1 MANERYTITQDT
13 DNYNNY
19 TIELSESLWEG
30 KKDSDMVYLSDFLQE
45 LPNDCVFL
53 KGVTGC
59 GATSLALADKSH
71 CIIALPTRNTVMSK
85 WVIRDKET
93 REIIGYDTDILP
105 IYGGFNDTKEALI
118 KYLHSRSKEN
128 PIKIVCTYDQ
138 VERLYMR
145 LTGKIEDGKGGYIQ
159 DEAQNALC
167 INATKFRL
175 YVDEIHQVLDDYKTP
190 ERRASIRGLL
200 RTIAV
205 FNKHHNTTCITAT
218 PLERKYFFDEIKDLR
233 VINVD
238 YEGFFAKNPRYEDYR
253 RKVDLRKCGYLAPA
267 VIKIVQEHLEGRAFG
282 NAHIFVNSVDF
293 IAQKILK
300 PLMEEYANF
309 DTFKND
315 IRVVCGDTETNQK
328 KIKKAVS
335 ALFKDKDILSLANE
349 INVATE
355 VDNAIMEEMKDY
367 AHYGQFVASIN
378 SPTKKINFYTKTAWL
393 GADVFDKTGQIYI
406 VSDGAR
412 KHTMAD
418 ISTAYIQ
425 ILGRIRD
432 SQNNKVIHLY
442 SENRYISGDG
452 EELTAFEMDMQKR
465 DTERAETL
473 DIAGRASL
481 EWKRKYLNREI
492 LESSCY
498 LVLNEETGSLDY
510 DKYLKWND
518 EISYKIV
525 NGQYRNGANMT
536 KEMLKNGWDVSEN
549 EETQAEK
556 LKRKSNTRVTFQKL
570 FEDYTRLQ
578 EGSAFS
584 LFADV
589 PAMLELLEARE
600 EYLRDAYF
608 VLGADVVKAL
618 GYKRREIAREI
629 EMRRNA
635 DLSTNIT
642 RLLNLRIKV
651 GGIYTKDEIDAIL
664 RSIEQKLH
672 LKRKLKLTDYYE
684 VESVVIRVGDKTQRV
699 KKVVRYLSK
708 KGKT

>member
-1 MANERYTITQDT
+1 MANDKYRLIQDPH
-13 DNYNNY
+13 DYNNY
-19 TIELSESLWEG
+19 TIELSESLWDG
-30 KKDSDMVYLSDFLQE
+30 KKDTDMVYLSDFLQE

-59 GATSLALADKSH
+59 GATSLALADRSH

-93 REIIGYDTDILP
+93 REILGHDDDIFP
-105 IYGGFNDTKEALI
+105 IYRGLNDTKNELI
-118 KYLHSRSKEN
+118 AYLNSRSKEH

-138 VERLYMR
+138 VERLVMR

-159 DEAQNALC
+159 DESPNALC
-167 INATKFRL
+167 INATRFRL

-190 ERRASIRGLL
+190 DRRASIRGLL
-200 RTIAV
+200 RVISL

-218 PLERKYFFDEIKDLR
+218 PLERQYFFDEIKDLR

-238 YEGFFAKNPRYEDYR
+238 YEGFFAKNPRYEDFR

-267 VIKIVQEHLEGRAFG
+267 IIKIVRDHLEGRAFG

-293 IAQKILK
+293 IAQKVLK
-300 PLMEEYANF
+300 PLMEEYADF
-309 DTFKND
+309 DIWNND
-315 IRVVCGDTETNQK
+315 IRVVCGDYETNEK
-328 KIKKAVS
+328 KIRKAVF
-335 ALFKDKDILSLANE
+335 ALFKDKDVLNATNINLAQ
-349 INVATE
+349 A
-355 VDNAIMEEMKDY
+355 VDEAVIEQMKEY
-367 AHYGQFVASIN
+367 AHYGKFVASIN
-378 SPTKKINFYTKTAWL
+378 SPAKKINFYTKTAWL

-432 SQNNKVIHLY
+432 SQNNKVVHLY
-442 SENRYISGDG
+442 TENRYIADD
-452 EELTAFEMDMQKR
+452 EEMTAFEMDMQNR
-465 DTERAETL
+465 DKEREEMQ
-473 DIAGRASL
+473 DIAERLSL
-481 EWKRKYLNREI
+481 EKKKKFLKLDV

-498 LVLNEETGSLDY
+498 LALNEATGNLEY

-536 KEMLKNGWDVSEN
+536 KEMLKNGWDVSEG

-556 LKRKSNTRVTFQKL
+556 LKRKANTRVTFQKL
-570 FEDYTRLQ
+570 YEDYTRLK
-578 EGSAFS
+578 EGSAIS

-589 PAMLELLEARE
+589 PAMVELLEARE
-600 EYLRDAYF
+600 EYLHDAYYL
-608 VLGADVVKAL
+608 LGDDVVKAL

-629 EMRRNA
+629 EMRRNS
-635 DLSTNIT
+635 DLSANIT

-651 GGIYTKDEIDAIL
+651 GEIYTKDEIDAIL

-672 LKRKLKLTDYYE
+672 LKRKLKITDYYE

-699 KKVVRYLSK
+699 KKVVRHISR
-708 KGKT
+708 KGET

>member
-1 MANERYTITQDT
+1 MANEKYRLVQDPH
-13 DNYNNY
+13 DYNNY
-19 TIELSESLWEG
+19 TIELSESLWDG
-30 KKDSDMVYLSDFLQE
+30 KKDTDMVYLSDFLQE
-45 LPNDCVFL
+45 LPNNCVFL

-59 GATSLALADKSH
+59 GATSLALADRSH
-71 CIIALPTRNTVMSK
+71 CIIALPTRNTVQSK
-85 WVIRDKET
+85 WVIRDKGT
-93 REIIGYDTDILP
+93 REIIGYDNDIFP
-105 IYGGFNDTKEALI
+105 IYGGFNDTKDALI
-118 KYLHSRSKEN
+118 KYLNSRNKEH

-145 LTGKIEDGKGGYIQ
+145 LTGKIEDGKGGYVQ

-167 INATKFRL
+167 VNATKFRL

-200 RTIAV
+200 RTIAI
-205 FNKHHNTTCITAT
+205 FNKHENTTCITAT

-267 VIKIVQEHLEGRAFG
+267 VIKIVREHLEGRAFG

-293 IAQKILK
+293 IAKKILN
-300 PLMEEYANF
+300 PLMEEYADV
-309 DTFKND
+309 DTFRDD
-315 IRVVCGDTETNQK
+315 IRVVCGDTETNER

-335 ALFKDKDILSLANE
+335 ALFKDKDVISIANE

-355 VDNAIMEEMKDY
+355 VDNAIMEQMREY
-367 AHYGQFVASIN
+367 AYYGDFVASIN
-378 SPTKKINFYTKTAWL
+378 SPTKKVNFYTKTAWL

-442 SENRYISGDG
+442 SENRYISEDG
-452 EELTAFEMDMQKR
+452 EELTAFEKDMENRDQKR
-465 DTERAETL
+465 IKYKGFAENLTK
-473 DIAGRASL
+473 
-481 EWKRKYLNREI
+481 EEKKEI
-492 LESSCY
+492 LKLDVLESACY
-498 LVLNEETGSLDY
+498 LALDEETGNLEY

-549 EETQAEK
+549 DETQAEK
-556 LKRKSNTRVTFQKL
+556 LKRKANTRVTFQKL
-570 FEDYTRLQ
+570 YEDYARLK
-578 EGSAFS
+578 EGSSIS

-589 PAMLELLEARE
+589 PAMVELLEARE
-600 EYLRDAYF
+600 EYLHDAYHL
-608 VLGADVVKAL
+608 LGDEVVKAL
-618 GYKRREIAREI
+618 GYKRREIAREV

-635 DLSTNIT
+635 DLSANIT

-651 GGIYTKDEIDAIL
+651 GETYTNAEIDAIL

-672 LKRKLKLTDYYE
+672 LKRKLKITDYYE
-684 VESVVIRVGDKTQRV
+684 TESVLRRWEEGVSRGKKIIRHKSR
-699 KKVVRYLSK
+699 
-708 KGKT
+708 KGET

>member
-1 MANERYTITQDT
+1 MANEKYRLVQDPH
-13 DNYNNY
+13 DYNNY
-19 TIELSESLWEG
+19 TIELSESLWNG
-30 KKDSDMVYLSDFLQE
+30 KKDTDMVYLSDFLQE
-45 LPNDCVFL
+45 LPNNCVFL

-59 GATSLALADKSH
+59 GATSLALADRSH
-71 CIIALPTRNTVMSK
+71 CIIALPTRNTVQSK
-85 WVIRDKET
+85 WVIRDKGT
-93 REIIGYDTDILP
+93 REIIGYDNDIFP
-105 IYGGFNDTKEALI
+105 IYGGFNDTKDALI
-118 KYLHSRSKEN
+118 KYLNSRSKEH

-145 LTGKIEDGKGGYIQ
+145 LTGKIEDGKGGYVQ

-167 INATKFRL
+167 VNATKFRL

-200 RTIAV
+200 RTIAI
-205 FNKHHNTTCITAT
+205 FNKHENTTCITAT

-267 VIKIVQEHLEGRAFG
+267 VIKIVREHLEGRAFG

-293 IAQKILK
+293 IAKKILK
-300 PLMEEYANF
+300 PLMEEYADF
-309 DTFKND
+309 DTFRDD
-315 IRVVCGDTETNQK
+315 IRVVCGDTETNEK

-335 ALFKDKDILSLANE
+335 ALFKDKDVISIANE

-355 VDNAIMEEMKDY
+355 VDNAIMEQMREY
-367 AHYGQFVASIN
+367 AYYGDFVASIN
-378 SPTKKINFYTKTAWL
+378 SPTKKVNFYTKTAWL

-442 SENRYISGDG
+442 SENRYISEDG
-452 EELTAFEMDMQKR
+452 EELTAFEKDMENRDRKR
-465 DTERAETL
+465 IKYKEFAENLTK
-473 DIAGRASL
+473 
-481 EWKRKYLNREI
+481 EEKKEI
-492 LESSCY
+492 LKLDVLESACY
-498 LVLNEETGSLDY
+498 LALDEETGNLEY

-549 EETQAEK
+549 DETQAEK
-556 LKRKSNTRVTFQKL
+556 LKRKANTRVTFQKL
-570 FEDYTRLQ
+570 YEDYARLK
-578 EGSAFS
+578 EGSSIS

-589 PAMLELLEARE
+589 PAMVELLEARE
-600 EYLRDAYF
+600 EYLHDAYHL
-608 VLGADVVKAL
+608 LGDEVVKAL
-618 GYKRREIAREI
+618 GYKRREIAREV

-635 DLSTNIT
+635 DLSANIT

-651 GGIYTKDEIDAIL
+651 GETYTNAEIDAIL

-672 LKRKLKLTDYYE
+672 LKRKLKIIDYYE
-684 VESVVIRVGDKTQRV
+684 TESVLRRWEEGVSRGKKIIRHKSR
-699 KKVVRYLSK
+699 
-708 KGKT
+708 KGET

>member
-1 MANERYTITQDT
+1 MANEKYRLVQDPH
-13 DNYNNY
+13 DYNNY
-19 TIELSESLWEG
+19 TIELSESLWDG
-30 KKDSDMVYLSDFLQE
+30 KKDTDMVYLSDFLQE
-45 LPNDCVFL
+45 LPNNCVFL

-59 GATSLALADKSH
+59 GATSLALADRSH
-71 CIIALPTRNTVMSK
+71 CIIALPTRNTVQSK

-93 REIIGYDTDILP
+93 REIIGYDNDIFP
-105 IYGGFNDTKEALI
+105 IYGGFNDTKDALI
-118 KYLHSRSKEN
+118 KYLNSRNKEH

-145 LTGKIEDGKGGYIQ
+145 LTGKIEDGKGGYVQ

-167 INATKFRL
+167 VNATKFRL
-175 YVDEIHQVLDDYKTP
+175 YVDEIHQVLDDYKTT

-200 RTIAV
+200 RTIAI
-205 FNKHHNTTCITAT
+205 FNKHENTTCITAT

-267 VIKIVQEHLEGRAFG
+267 VIKIVREHLEGRAFG

-293 IAQKILK
+293 IAKKILK
-300 PLMEEYANF
+300 PLMEEYADF
-309 DTFKND
+309 DTFRDD
-315 IRVVCGDTETNQK
+315 IRVVCGDTETNER

-335 ALFKDKDILSLANE
+335 ALFKDKDVTSIANE

-355 VDNAIMEEMKDY
+355 VDNAIMEQMREY
-367 AHYGQFVASIN
+367 AYYGDFVASIN
-378 SPTKKINFYTKTAWL
+378 SPTKKVNFYTKTAWL

-442 SENRYISGDG
+442 SENRYISEDG
-452 EELTAFEMDMQKR
+452 EELTAFEKDMENRDQKR
-465 DTERAETL
+465 IKYKVFAENLTK
-473 DIAGRASL
+473 
-481 EWKRKYLNREI
+481 EEKKEI
-492 LESSCY
+492 LKLDVLESACY
-498 LVLNEETGSLDY
+498 LALDEETGNLEY

-549 EETQAEK
+549 DETQAEK
-556 LKRKSNTRVTFQKL
+556 LKRKANTRVTFQKL
-570 FEDYTRLQ
+570 YEDYARLK
-578 EGSAFS
+578 EGSSIS

-589 PAMLELLEARE
+589 PAMVELLEAR
-600 EYLRDAYF
+600 
-608 VLGADVVKAL
+608 
-618 GYKRREIAREI
+618 
-629 EMRRNA
+629 
-635 DLSTNIT
+635 
-642 RLLNLRIKV
+642 
-651 GGIYTKDEIDAIL
+651 
-664 RSIEQKLH
+664 
-672 LKRKLKLTDYYE
+672 
-684 VESVVIRVGDKTQRV
+684 
-699 KKVVRYLSK
+699 
-708 KGKT
+708 

>member
-1 MANERYTITQDT
+1 MANDKYRLIEDPH
-13 DNYNNY
+13 DYNNY
-19 TIELSESLWEG
+19 TIELSESLWDG
-30 KKDSDMVYLSDFLQE
+30 KKDTDMVYLSDFLQE

-59 GATSLALADKSH
+59 GATSLALADRSH

-93 REIIGYDTDILP
+93 REIIGHDDDIFP
-105 IYGGFNDTKEALI
+105 IYKGLNDTKEALI
-118 KYLHSRSKEN
+118 KYLHSRSKEH

-159 DEAQNALC
+159 DESPNALC
-167 INATKFRL
+167 INATRFRL

-190 ERRASIRGLL
+190 DRRASIRGLL
-200 RTIAV
+200 RVISL

-218 PLERKYFFDEIKDLR
+218 PLERQYFFDEIKDLR

-238 YEGFFAKNPRYEDYR
+238 YEGFFAKNPRYEDFR

-293 IAQKILK
+293 IAQKVLK
-300 PLMEEYANF
+300 PLMEEYADF
-309 DTFKND
+309 DIWNND
-315 IRVVCGDTETNQK
+315 IRVVCGDYETNEK
-328 KIKKAVS
+328 KIRKAVF
-335 ALFKDKDILSLANE
+335 ALFKDKDVLNATNINLAQ
-349 INVATE
+349 A
-355 VDNAIMEEMKDY
+355 VDEAVIEQMKEY
-367 AHYGQFVASIN
+367 AHYGKFVASIN
-378 SPTKKINFYTKTAWL
+378 SPAKKVNFYTKTAWL

-406 VSDGAR
+406 ISDGAR

-432 SQNNKVIHLY
+432 SQNNKVVHLY
-442 SENRYISGDG
+442 TENRYIADD
-452 EELTAFEMDMQKR
+452 EEMTAFEMDMQNR
-465 DTERAETL
+465 DKEREEMQ
-473 DIAGRASL
+473 DIAERLSL
-481 EWKRKYLNREI
+481 EKKKKFLKLDV

-498 LVLNEETGSLDY
+498 LALNEATGNLEY

-536 KEMLKNGWDVSEN
+536 KEMLKNGWDVSEG

-556 LKRKSNTRVTFQKL
+556 LKRKANTRVTFQKL
-570 FEDYTRLQ
+570 YEDYTRLK
-578 EGSAFS
+578 EGSAIS

-589 PAMLELLEARE
+589 PAMVELLEARE
-600 EYLRDAYF
+600 EYLHDAYYL
-608 VLGADVVKAL
+608 LGDDVVKAL

-629 EMRRNA
+629 EMRRNS
-635 DLSTNIT
+635 DLSANIT

-651 GGIYTKDEIDAIL
+651 GEIYTKEEIDAIL

-672 LKRKLKLTDYYE
+672 LKRKLKITDYYE

-699 KKVVRYLSK
+699 KKVVRHISR
-708 KGKT
+708 KGET

>member
-1 MANERYTITQDT
+1 MANEKYRLVQDPH
-13 DNYNNY
+13 DYNNY
-19 TIELSESLWEG
+19 TIELSESLWDG
-30 KKDSDMVYLSDFLQE
+30 KKDTDMVYLSDFLQE
-45 LPNDCVFL
+45 LPNNCVFL

-59 GATSLALADKSH
+59 GATSLALADRSH
-71 CIIALPTRNTVMSK
+71 CIIALPTRNTVQSK
-85 WVIRDKET
+85 WVIRDKGT
-93 REIIGYDTDILP
+93 REIIGYDNDIFP
-105 IYGGFNDTKEALI
+105 IYGGFNDTKDALI
-118 KYLHSRSKEN
+118 KYLNSRSKEH

-145 LTGKIEDGKGGYIQ
+145 LTGKIEDGKGGYVQ

-167 INATKFRL
+167 VNATKFRL

-200 RTIAV
+200 RTIAI
-205 FNKHHNTTCITAT
+205 FNKHENTTCITAT

-267 VIKIVQEHLEGRAFG
+267 VIKIVREHLEGRAFG

-293 IAQKILK
+293 IAKKILK
-300 PLMEEYANF
+300 PLMEEYADF
-309 DTFKND
+309 DTFRDD
-315 IRVVCGDTETNQK
+315 IRVVCGDTETNEK

-335 ALFKDKDILSLANE
+335 ALFKDKDVISIANE

-355 VDNAIMEEMKDY
+355 VDNAIMEQMREY
-367 AHYGQFVASIN
+367 AYYGDFVASIN
-378 SPTKKINFYTKTAWL
+378 SPTKKVNFYTKTAWL

-442 SENRYISGDG
+442 SENRYISEDG
-452 EELTAFEMDMQKR
+452 EELTAFEKDMENRDQKR
-465 DTERAETL
+465 IKYKGFAENLTK
-473 DIAGRASL
+473 
-481 EWKRKYLNREI
+481 EEKKEI
-492 LESSCY
+492 LKLDVLESACY
-498 LVLNEETGSLDY
+498 LALDEETGNLEY

-549 EETQAEK
+549 DETQAEK
-556 LKRKSNTRVTFQKL
+556 LKRKANTRVTFQKL
-570 FEDYTRLQ
+570 YEDYARLK
-578 EGSAFS
+578 EGSSIS

-589 PAMLELLEARE
+589 PAMVELLEARE
-600 EYLRDAYF
+600 EYLHDAYHL
-608 VLGADVVKAL
+608 LGDEVVKAL
-618 GYKRREIAREI
+618 GYKRREIAREV

-635 DLSTNIT
+635 DLSANIT

-651 GGIYTKDEIDAIL
+651 GETYTNAEIDAIL

-672 LKRKLKLTDYYE
+672 LKRKLKIIDYYE
-684 VESVVIRVGDKTQRV
+684 TESVLRRWEEGVSRGKKIIRHKSR
-699 KKVVRYLSK
+699 
-708 KGKT
+708 KGET

>member
-1 MANERYTITQDT
+1 MANEKYRLVQDPH
-13 DNYNNY
+13 DYNNY
-19 TIELSESLWEG
+19 TIELSESLWDG
-30 KKDSDMVYLSDFLQE
+30 KKDTDMVYLSDFLQE
-45 LPNDCVFL
+45 LPNNCVFL

-59 GATSLALADKSH
+59 GATSLALADRSH
-71 CIIALPTRNTVMSK
+71 CIIALPTRNTVQSK
-85 WVIRDKET
+85 WVIRDKGT
-93 REIIGYDTDILP
+93 REIIGYDNDIFP
-105 IYGGFNDTKEALI
+105 IYGGFNDTKDALI
-118 KYLHSRSKEN
+118 KYLNSRSKEH

-145 LTGKIEDGKGGYIQ
+145 LTGKIEDGKGGYVQ

-167 INATKFRL
+167 VNATKFRL

-200 RTIAV
+200 RTIAI
-205 FNKHHNTTCITAT
+205 FNKHENTTCITAT

-267 VIKIVQEHLEGRAFG
+267 VIKIVREHLEGRAFG

-293 IAQKILK
+293 IAKKILK
-300 PLMEEYANF
+300 PLMEEYADF
-309 DTFKND
+309 DTFRDD
-315 IRVVCGDTETNQK
+315 IRVVCGDTETNEK

-335 ALFKDKDILSLANE
+335 ALFKDKDVISIANE

-355 VDNAIMEEMKDY
+355 VDNAIMEQMREY
-367 AHYGQFVASIN
+367 AYYGDFVASIN
-378 SPTKKINFYTKTAWL
+378 SPTKKVNFYTKTAWL

-442 SENRYISGDG
+442 SENRYISEDG
-452 EELTAFEMDMQKR
+452 EELTAFEKDMENRDRKR
-465 DTERAETL
+465 IKYKEFAENLTK
-473 DIAGRASL
+473 
-481 EWKRKYLNREI
+481 EEKKEI
-492 LESSCY
+492 LKLDVLESACY
-498 LVLNEETGSLDY
+498 LALDEETGNLEY

-549 EETQAEK
+549 DETQAEK
-556 LKRKSNTRVTFQKL
+556 LKRKANTRVTFQKL
-570 FEDYTRLQ
+570 YEDYARLK
-578 EGSAFS
+578 EGSSIS

-589 PAMLELLEARE
+589 PAMVELLEARE
-600 EYLRDAYF
+600 EYLHDAYHL
-608 VLGADVVKAL
+608 LGDEVVKAL
-618 GYKRREIAREI
+618 GYKRREIAREV

-635 DLSTNIT
+635 DLSANIT

-651 GGIYTKDEIDAIL
+651 GETYTNAEIDAIL

-672 LKRKLKLTDYYE
+672 LKRKLKITDYYE
-684 VESVVIRVGDKTQRV
+684 TESVLRRWEEGVSRGKKIIRHKSR
-699 KKVVRYLSK
+699 
-708 KGKT
+708 KGET

>member
-1 MANERYTITQDT
+1 MANEKYRLVQDPH
-13 DNYNNY
+13 DYNNY
-19 TIELSESLWEG
+19 TIELSESLWDG
-30 KKDSDMVYLSDFLQE
+30 KKDTDMVYLSDFLQE
-45 LPNDCVFL
+45 LPNNCVFL

-59 GATSLALADKSH
+59 GATSLALADRSH
-71 CIIALPTRNTVMSK
+71 CIIALPTRNTVQSK
-85 WVIRDKET
+85 WVIRDKGT
-93 REIIGYDTDILP
+93 REIIGYDNDIFP
-105 IYGGFNDTKEALI
+105 IYGGFNDTKDALI
-118 KYLHSRSKEN
+118 KYLNSRSKEH

-145 LTGKIEDGKGGYIQ
+145 LTGKIEDGKGGYVQ

-167 INATKFRL
+167 VNATKFRL

-200 RTIAV
+200 RTIAI
-205 FNKHHNTTCITAT
+205 FNKHENTTCITAT

-267 VIKIVQEHLEGRAFG
+267 VIKIVREHLEGRAFG

-293 IAQKILK
+293 IAKKILK
-300 PLMEEYANF
+300 PLMEEYADF
-309 DTFKND
+309 DTFRDD
-315 IRVVCGDTETNQK
+315 IRVVCGDTETNEK

-335 ALFKDKDILSLANE
+335 ALFKDKDVISIANE

-355 VDNAIMEEMKDY
+355 VDNAIMEQMREY
-367 AHYGQFVASIN
+367 AYYGDFVASIN
-378 SPTKKINFYTKTAWL
+378 SPTKKVNFYTKTAWL

-442 SENRYISGDG
+442 SENRYISEDG
-452 EELTAFEMDMQKR
+452 EELTAFEKDMENRDRKR
-465 DTERAETL
+465 IKYKEFAENLTK
-473 DIAGRASL
+473 
-481 EWKRKYLNREI
+481 EEKKEI
-492 LESSCY
+492 LKLDVLESACY
-498 LVLNEETGSLDY
+498 LALDEETGNLEY

-549 EETQAEK
+549 DETQAEK
-556 LKRKSNTRVTFQKL
+556 LKRKANTRVTFQKL
-570 FEDYTRLQ
+570 YEDYARLK
-578 EGSAFS
+578 EGSSIS

-589 PAMLELLEARE
+589 PAMVELLEARE
-600 EYLRDAYF
+600 EYLHDAYHL
-608 VLGADVVKAL
+608 LGDEVVKAL
-618 GYKRREIAREI
+618 GYKRREIAREV

-635 DLSTNIT
+635 DLSANIT

-651 GGIYTKDEIDAIL
+651 GETYTNAEIDAIL

-672 LKRKLKLTDYYE
+672 LKRKLKITDYYE
-684 VESVVIRVGDKTQRV
+684 TESVLRRWEEGVSRGKKIIRHKSR
-699 KKVVRYLSK
+699 KVE
-708 KGKT
+708 T

>member
-1 MANERYTITQDT
+1 MANEKYRLVQDPH
-13 DNYNNY
+13 DYNNY
-19 TIELSESLWEG
+19 TIELSESLWDG
-30 KKDSDMVYLSDFLQE
+30 KKDTDMVYLSDFLQE
-45 LPNDCVFL
+45 LPNNCVFL

-59 GATSLALADKSH
+59 GATSLALADRSH
-71 CIIALPTRNTVMSK
+71 CIIALPTRNTVQSK
-85 WVIRDKET
+85 WVIRDKGT
-93 REIIGYDTDILP
+93 REIIGYDNDIFP
-105 IYGGFNDTKEALI
+105 IYGGFNDTKDALI
-118 KYLHSRSKEN
+118 KYLNSRSKEH

-145 LTGKIEDGKGGYIQ
+145 LTGKIEDGKGGYVQ

-167 INATKFRL
+167 VNATKFRL

-200 RTIAV
+200 RTIAI
-205 FNKHHNTTCITAT
+205 FNKHENTTCITAT

-267 VIKIVQEHLEGRAFG
+267 VIKIVREHLEGRAFG

-293 IAQKILK
+293 IAKKILK
-300 PLMEEYANF
+300 PLMEEYADF
-309 DTFKND
+309 DTFRDD
-315 IRVVCGDTETNQK
+315 IRVVCGDTETNEK

-335 ALFKDKDILSLANE
+335 ALFKDKDVISIANE

-355 VDNAIMEEMKDY
+355 VDNAIMEQMREY
-367 AHYGQFVASIN
+367 AYYGKFVASIN
-378 SPTKKINFYTKTAWL
+378 SPAKKINFYTKTAWL

-442 SENRYISGDG
+442 TENRYIADD
-452 EELTAFEMDMQKR
+452 EEMTAFEMDMQNR
-465 DTERAETL
+465 DKEREEMQ
-473 DIAGRASL
+473 DIAERLSL
-481 EWKRKYLNREI
+481 ERKKKFLKLDV

-498 LVLNEETGSLDY
+498 LAFNERTGNLEY

-549 EETQAEK
+549 DETQAEK
-556 LKRKSNTRVTFQKL
+556 LKRKANTRVTFQKL
-570 FEDYTRLQ
+570 YEDYARLK
-578 EGSAFS
+578 EGSSIS

-589 PAMLELLEARE
+589 PAMVELLEARE
-600 EYLRDAYF
+600 EYLHDAYHL
-608 VLGADVVKAL
+608 LGDEVVKAL
-618 GYKRREIAREI
+618 GYKRREIAREV

-635 DLSTNIT
+635 DLSANIT

-651 GGIYTKDEIDAIL
+651 GETYTNAEIDTIL
-664 RSIEQKLH
+664 RVIEQRLH
-672 LKRKLKLTDYYE
+672 LKRKLKITDYYE
-684 VESVVIRVGDKTQRV
+684 TESVLKRFDGGVSRGKRI
-699 KKVVRYLSK
+699 VRHLSK
-708 KGKT
+708 KAET

>member
-1 MANERYTITQDT
+1 MANEKYRLVQDPH
-13 DNYNNY
+13 DYNNY
-19 TIELSESLWEG
+19 TIELSESLWDG
-30 KKDSDMVYLSDFLQE
+30 KKDTDMVYLSDFLQE
-45 LPNDCVFL
+45 LPNNCVFL

-59 GATSLALADKSH
+59 GATSLALADRSH
-71 CIIALPTRNTVMSK
+71 CIIALPTRNTVQSK
-85 WVIRDKET
+85 WVIRDKGT
-93 REIIGYDTDILP
+93 REIIGYDNDIFP
-105 IYGGFNDTKEALI
+105 IYGGFNDTKDALI
-118 KYLHSRSKEN
+118 KYLNSRNKEH

-145 LTGKIEDGKGGYIQ
+145 LTGKIEDGKGGYVQ

-167 INATKFRL
+167 VNATKFRL

-200 RTIAV
+200 RTIAI
-205 FNKHHNTTCITAT
+205 FNKHENTTCITAT

-267 VIKIVQEHLEGRAFG
+267 VIKIVREHLEGRAFG

-293 IAQKILK
+293 IAKKILK
-300 PLMEEYANF
+300 PLMEEYADF
-309 DTFKND
+309 DTFRDD
-315 IRVVCGDTETNQK
+315 IRVVCGDTETNER

-335 ALFKDKDILSLANE
+335 ALFKDKDVISIANE

-355 VDNAIMEEMKDY
+355 VDNAIMEQMREY
-367 AHYGQFVASIN
+367 AYYGDFVASIN
-378 SPTKKINFYTKTAWL
+378 SPTKKVNFYTKTAWL

-442 SENRYISGDG
+442 SENRYISEDG
-452 EELTAFEMDMQKR
+452 EELTAFEKDMENRDQKR
-465 DTERAETL
+465 IKYKGFAENLTK
-473 DIAGRASL
+473 
-481 EWKRKYLNREI
+481 EEKKEI
-492 LESSCY
+492 LKLDVLESACY
-498 LVLNEETGSLDY
+498 LALDEETGNLEY

-549 EETQAEK
+549 DETQAEK
-556 LKRKSNTRVTFQKL
+556 LKRKANTRVTFQKL
-570 FEDYTRLQ
+570 YEDYARLK
-578 EGSAFS
+578 EGSSIS

-589 PAMLELLEARE
+589 PAMVELLEARE
-600 EYLRDAYF
+600 EYLHDAYHL
-608 VLGADVVKAL
+608 LGDEVVKAL
-618 GYKRREIAREI
+618 GYKRREIAREV

-635 DLSTNIT
+635 DLSANIT

-651 GGIYTKDEIDAIL
+651 GETYTNAEIDAIL

-672 LKRKLKLTDYYE
+672 LKRKLKITDYYE
-684 VESVVIRVGDKTQRV
+684 TESVLRRWEEGVSRGKKIIRHKSR
-699 KKVVRYLSK
+699 
-708 KGKT
+708 KGGT

>member
-1 MANERYTITQDT
+1 MANDKYRLIEDPH
-13 DNYNNY
+13 DYNNY
-19 TIELSESLWEG
+19 TIELSESLWDG
-30 KKDSDMVYLSDFLQE
+30 KKDTDMVYLSDFLQE

-59 GATSLALADKSH
+59 GATSLALADRSH

-93 REIIGYDTDILP
+93 REIIGHDDDIFP
-105 IYGGFNDTKEALI
+105 IYKGLNDTKEALI
-118 KYLHSRSKEN
+118 KYLHSRSKEH

-138 VERLYMR
+138 VERLVMR

-159 DEAQNALC
+159 DESPNALC
-167 INATKFRL
+167 INATRFRL

-190 ERRASIRGLL
+190 DRRASIRGLL
-200 RTIAV
+200 RVISL

-218 PLERKYFFDEIKDLR
+218 PLERQYFFDEIKDLR

-238 YEGFFAKNPRYEDYR
+238 YEGFFAKNPRYEDFR

-267 VIKIVQEHLEGRAFG
+267 IIKIVRDHLEGRAFG

-293 IAQKILK
+293 IAQKVLK
-300 PLMEEYANF
+300 PLMEEYADF
-309 DTFKND
+309 DIWNND
-315 IRVVCGDTETNQK
+315 IRVVCGDYETNEK
-328 KIKKAVS
+328 KIRKAVF
-335 ALFKDKDILSLANE
+335 ALFKDKDVLNATNINLAQ
-349 INVATE
+349 A
-355 VDNAIMEEMKDY
+355 VDEAVIEQMKEY
-367 AHYGQFVASIN
+367 AHYGKFVASIN
-378 SPTKKINFYTKTAWL
+378 SPAKKVNFYTKTAWL

-406 VSDGAR
+406 ISDGAR

-442 SENRYISGDG
+442 TENRYIADD
-452 EELTAFEMDMQKR
+452 EEMTAFEMDMQNR
-465 DTERAETL
+465 DKEREEMQ
-473 DIAGRASL
+473 DIAERLSL
-481 EWKRKYLNREI
+481 EKKKKFLKLDV

-498 LVLNEETGSLDY
+498 LALNEATGNLEY

-536 KEMLKNGWDVSEN
+536 KEMLKNGWDVSEG

-556 LKRKSNTRVTFQKL
+556 LKRKANTRVTFQKL
-570 FEDYTRLQ
+570 YEDYTRLK
-578 EGSAFS
+578 EGSAIS

-589 PAMLELLEARE
+589 PAMVELLEARE
-600 EYLRDAYF
+600 EYLHDAYYL
-608 VLGADVVKAL
+608 LGDDVVKAL

-629 EMRRNA
+629 EMRRNS
-635 DLSTNIT
+635 DLSANIT

-651 GGIYTKDEIDAIL
+651 GEIYTKDEIDAIL

-672 LKRKLKLTDYYE
+672 LKRKLKITDYYE

-699 KKVVRYLSK
+699 KKVVRHISR
-708 KGKT
+708 KGET

>member
-1 MANERYTITQDT
+1 MANDKYRLIQDPH
-13 DNYNNY
+13 DYNNY
-19 TIELSESLWEG
+19 TIELSESLWDG
-30 KKDSDMVYLSDFLQE
+30 KKDTDMVYLSDFLQE

-59 GATSLALADKSH
+59 GATSLALADRNH

-93 REIIGYDTDILP
+93 REILGHDDDIFP
-105 IYGGFNDTKEALI
+105 IYRGLNDTKNELI
-118 KYLHSRSKEN
+118 AYLNSRSKEH

-159 DEAQNALC
+159 DESPNALC
-167 INATKFRL
+167 INATRFRL

-190 ERRASIRGLL
+190 DRRASIRGLL

-238 YEGFFAKNPRYEDYR
+238 YEGFFAKNPRYEDFR

-267 VIKIVQEHLEGRAFG
+267 VIKIVRDHLEGRAFG

-293 IAQKILK
+293 IAKKVLK
-300 PLMEEYANF
+300 PLMEEYADF
-309 DTFKND
+309 DIWNND
-315 IRVVCGDTETNQK
+315 IRVVCGDYETNEK
-328 KIKKAVS
+328 KIKQAVT
-335 ALFKDKDILSLANE
+335 ALFKDKDILNATNINLAQ
-349 INVATE
+349 A
-355 VDNAIMEEMKDY
+355 VDEAVIEQMKEY
-367 AHYGQFVASIN
+367 AHYGKFVASIN
-378 SPTKKINFYTKTAWL
+378 SPAKKINFYTKTAWL

-442 SENRYISGDG
+442 SENRYISEDG

-536 KEMLKNGWDVSEN
+536 KAMLKNGWDVSES

-556 LKRKSNTRVTFQKL
+556 LKRKANTRVTFQKL
-570 FEDYTRLQ
+570 YEDYARLKD
-578 EGSAFS
+578 GCSIS

-589 PAMLELLEARE
+589 PAMVELLEARE
-600 EYLRDAYF
+600 EYLHDAYHL
-608 VLGADVVKAL
+608 LGDEVVKAL

-629 EMRRNA
+629 EMRRNS
-635 DLSTNIT
+635 DLSANIT

-651 GGIYTKDEIDAIL
+651 GEAYTKDEIDAIL
-664 RSIEQKLH
+664 RSVEQKLH
-672 LKRKLKLTDYYE
+672 LKRKLKITDYYE
-684 VESVVIRVGDKTQRV
+684 TESVVIWCNDKAQRRR
-699 KKVVRYLSK
+699 KIIRHKSR

>member
-1 MANERYTITQDT
+1 MANEKYRLVQDPH
-13 DNYNNY
+13 DYNNY
-19 TIELSESLWEG
+19 TIELFESLWDG
-30 KKDSDMVYLSDFLQE
+30 KKDTDMVYLSDFLQE
-45 LPNDCVFL
+45 LPNNCVFL

-59 GATSLALADKSH
+59 GATSLALADRSH
-71 CIIALPTRNTVMSK
+71 CIIALPTRNTVQSK
-85 WVIRDKET
+85 WVIRDKGT
-93 REIIGYDTDILP
+93 REIIGYDNDIFP
-105 IYGGFNDTKEALI
+105 IYGGFNDTKDALI
-118 KYLHSRSKEN
+118 KYLNSRNKEH

-145 LTGKIEDGKGGYIQ
+145 LTGKIEDGKGGYVQ

-167 INATKFRL
+167 VNATKFRL

-200 RTIAV
+200 RTIAI
-205 FNKHHNTTCITAT
+205 FNKHENTTCITAT

-267 VIKIVQEHLEGRAFG
+267 VIKIVREHLEGRAFG

-293 IAQKILK
+293 IAKKILK
-300 PLMEEYANF
+300 PLMEEYADF
-309 DTFKND
+309 DTFRDD
-315 IRVVCGDTETNQK
+315 IRVVCGDTETNER

-335 ALFKDKDILSLANE
+335 ALFKDKDVISIANE

-355 VDNAIMEEMKDY
+355 VDNAIMEQMREY
-367 AHYGQFVASIN
+367 AYYGDFVASIN
-378 SPTKKINFYTKTAWL
+378 SPTKKVNFYTKTAWL

-442 SENRYISGDG
+442 SENRYISEDG
-452 EELTAFEMDMQKR
+452 EELTAFEKDMENRDQKR
-465 DTERAETL
+465 IKYKGFAENLTK
-473 DIAGRASL
+473 
-481 EWKRKYLNREI
+481 EEKKEI
-492 LESSCY
+492 LKLDVLESACY
-498 LVLNEETGSLDY
+498 LALDEETGNLEY

-549 EETQAEK
+549 DETQAEK
-556 LKRKSNTRVTFQKL
+556 LKRKANTRVTFQKL
-570 FEDYTRLQ
+570 YEDYARLK
-578 EGSAFS
+578 EGSSIS

-589 PAMLELLEARE
+589 PAMVELLEARE
-600 EYLRDAYF
+600 EYLHDAYHL
-608 VLGADVVKAL
+608 LGDEVVKAL
-618 GYKRREIAREI
+618 GYKRREIAREV

-635 DLSTNIT
+635 DLSANIT

-651 GGIYTKDEIDAIL
+651 GETYTNAEIDAIL

-672 LKRKLKLTDYYE
+672 LKRKLKITDYYE
-684 VESVVIRVGDKTQRV
+684 TESVLRRWEEGVSRGKKIIRHKSR
-699 KKVVRYLSK
+699 
-708 KGKT
+708 KGET

>member
-1 MANERYTITQDT
+1 MANDRYRLVQDPH
-13 DNYNNY
+13 NYNNY
-19 TIELSESLWEG
+19 TIELSESLWDG
-30 KKDSDMVYLSDFLQE
+30 KKDTDMVYLSDFLQE

-59 GATSLALADKSH
+59 GATSLALADRSH

-93 REIIGYDTDILP
+93 REIIGHDDDIFP
-105 IYGGFNDTKEALI
+105 IYKGLNDTKNELI
-118 KYLHSRSKEN
+118 AYLNSRSKEH

-145 LTGKIEDGKGGYIQ
+145 LTGKIEDGKGGYVQ
-159 DEAQNALC
+159 DESPNALC
-167 INATKFRL
+167 INATRFRL

-190 ERRASIRGLL
+190 DRRASIRGLL

-238 YEGFFAKNPRYEDYR
+238 YEGFFAKNPRYEDFR

-267 VIKIVQEHLEGRAFG
+267 VIKIVRDHLEGRAFG

-293 IAQKILK
+293 IAKKVLK
-300 PLMEEYANF
+300 PLMEEYADF
-309 DTFKND
+309 DIWNND
-315 IRVVCGDTETNQK
+315 IRVVCGDYETNEK
-328 KIKKAVS
+328 KIKQAVT
-335 ALFKDKDILSLANE
+335 ALFKDKDILNATNINLAQ
-349 INVATE
+349 A
-355 VDNAIMEEMKDY
+355 VDEAVIEQMKEY
-367 AHYGQFVASIN
+367 AHYGKFVASIN
-378 SPTKKINFYTKTAWL
+378 SPAKKINFYTKTAWL

-442 SENRYISGDG
+442 SENRYISEDG
-452 EELTAFEMDMQKR
+452 EELTAFEKDMENREQKR
-465 DTERAETL
+465 IKYKGFAENLTK
-473 DIAGRASL
+473 
-481 EWKRKYLNREI
+481 EEKKEI
-492 LESSCY
+492 LKLDVLESACY
-498 LVLNEETGSLDY
+498 LALDEETGNLEY

-536 KEMLKNGWDVSEN
+536 KEMLKNGWDVSES

-556 LKRKSNTRVTFQKL
+556 LKRKANTRVTFQKL
-570 FEDYTRLQ
+570 YEDYARLK
-578 EGSAFS
+578 EGCSIS

-589 PAMLELLEARE
+589 PAMVELLEARE
-600 EYLRDAYF
+600 EYLHDAYHL
-608 VLGADVVKAL
+608 LGDEVVKAL

-629 EMRRNA
+629 EMRRNS
-635 DLSTNIT
+635 DLSANIT

-651 GGIYTKDEIDAIL
+651 GEAYTKDEIDAIL

-672 LKRKLKLTDYYE
+672 LKRKLKITDYYE
-684 VESVVIRVGDKTQRV
+684 TESVVIWCNDKAQRRR
-699 KKVVRYLSK
+699 KIIRHKSR

>member
-1 MANERYTITQDT
+1 MANEKYRLVQDPH
-13 DNYNNY
+13 DYNNY
-19 TIELSESLWEG
+19 TIELSESLWDG
-30 KKDSDMVYLSDFLQE
+30 KKDTDMVYLSDFLQE
-45 LPNDCVFL
+45 LPNNCVFL

-59 GATSLALADKSH
+59 GATSLALADRSH
-71 CIIALPTRNTVMSK
+71 CIIALPTRNTVQSK
-85 WVIRDKET
+85 WVIRDKGT
-93 REIIGYDTDILP
+93 REIIGYDNDIFP
-105 IYGGFNDTKEALI
+105 IYGGFNDTKDALI
-118 KYLHSRSKEN
+118 KYLNSRNKEH

-145 LTGKIEDGKGGYIQ
+145 LTGKIEDGKGGYVQ

-167 INATKFRL
+167 VNATKFRL

-200 RTIAV
+200 RTIAI
-205 FNKHHNTTCITAT
+205 FNKHENTTCITAT

-267 VIKIVQEHLEGRAFG
+267 VIKIVREHLEGRAFG

-293 IAQKILK
+293 IAKKILK
-300 PLMEEYANF
+300 PLMEEYADF
-309 DTFKND
+309 DTFRDD
-315 IRVVCGDTETNQK
+315 IRVVCGDTETNER

-335 ALFKDKDILSLANE
+335 ALFKDKDVISIANE

-355 VDNAIMEEMKDY
+355 VDNAIMEQMREY
-367 AHYGQFVASIN
+367 AYYGDFVASIN
-378 SPTKKINFYTKTAWL
+378 SPTKKVNFYTKTAWL

-442 SENRYISGDG
+442 SENRYISEDG
-452 EELTAFEMDMQKR
+452 EELTAFEKDMENRDQKR
-465 DTERAETL
+465 IKYKGFAENLTK
-473 DIAGRASL
+473 
-481 EWKRKYLNREI
+481 EEKKEI
-492 LESSCY
+492 LKLDVLESACY
-498 LVLNEETGSLDY
+498 LALDEETGNLEY

-549 EETQAEK
+549 DETQAEK
-556 LKRKSNTRVTFQKL
+556 LKRKANTRVTFQKL
-570 FEDYTRLQ
+570 YEDYARLK
-578 EGSAFS
+578 EGSSIS

-589 PAMLELLEARE
+589 PAMVELLEARE
-600 EYLRDAYF
+600 EYLHDAYHL
-608 VLGADVVKAL
+608 LGDEVVKAL
-618 GYKRREIAREI
+618 GYKRREIAREV

-635 DLSTNIT
+635 DLSANIT

-651 GGIYTKDEIDAIL
+651 GETYTNAEIDVIL

-672 LKRKLKLTDYYE
+672 LKRKLKITDYYE
-684 VESVVIRVGDKTQRV
+684 TESVLRRWEEGVSRGKKIIRHKSR
-699 KKVVRYLSK
+699 
-708 KGKT
+708 KGET

>member
-1 MANERYTITQDT
+1 MANEKYRLVQDPH
-13 DNYNNY
+13 DYNNY
-19 TIELSESLWEG
+19 TIELSESLWDG
-30 KKDSDMVYLSDFLQE
+30 KKDTDMVYLSDFLQE
-45 LPNDCVFL
+45 LPNNCVFL

-59 GATSLALADKSH
+59 GATSLALADRSH
-71 CIIALPTRNTVMSK
+71 CIIALPTRNTVQSK

-93 REIIGYDTDILP
+93 REIIGYDNDIFP
-105 IYGGFNDTKEALI
+105 IYGGFNDTKDALI
-118 KYLHSRSKEN
+118 KYLNSRNKEH

-145 LTGKIEDGKGGYIQ
+145 LTGKIEDGKGGYVQ

-167 INATKFRL
+167 VNATKFRL

-200 RTIAV
+200 RTIAI
-205 FNKHHNTTCITAT
+205 FNKHENTTCITAT

-267 VIKIVQEHLEGRAFG
+267 VIKIVREHLEGRAFG
-282 NAHIFVNSVDF
+282 NAHILVNSVDF
-293 IAQKILK
+293 IAKKILQ
-300 PLMEEYANF
+300 PLMEEYADF
-309 DTFKND
+309 DTFRDD
-315 IRVVCGDTETNQK
+315 IRVVCGDTETNER

-335 ALFKDKDILSLANE
+335 ALFKDKDVISIANE

-355 VDNAIMEEMKDY
+355 VDNAIMEQMREY
-367 AHYGQFVASIN
+367 AYYGDFVASIN
-378 SPTKKINFYTKTAWL
+378 SPTKKVNFYTKTAWL

-442 SENRYISGDG
+442 SENRYISEDG
-452 EELTAFEMDMQKR
+452 EELTAFEKDMENRDQKR
-465 DTERAETL
+465 IKYKGFAENLTK
-473 DIAGRASL
+473 
-481 EWKRKYLNREI
+481 EEKKEI
-492 LESSCY
+492 LKLDVLESACY
-498 LVLNEETGSLDY
+498 LALDEETGNLEY

-549 EETQAEK
+549 DETQAEK
-556 LKRKSNTRVTFQKL
+556 LKRKANTRVTFQKL
-570 FEDYTRLQ
+570 YEDYARLK
-578 EGSAFS
+578 EGSSIS

-589 PAMLELLEARE
+589 PAMVELLEARE
-600 EYLRDAYF
+600 EYLHDAYHL
-608 VLGADVVKAL
+608 LGDEVVKAL
-618 GYKRREIAREI
+618 GYKRREIAREV

-635 DLSTNIT
+635 DLSANIT

-651 GGIYTKDEIDAIL
+651 GETYTNAEIDAIL

-672 LKRKLKLTDYYE
+672 LKRKLKITDYYE
-684 VESVVIRVGDKTQRV
+684 TESVLRRWEEGVSRGKKIIRHKSR
-699 KKVVRYLSK
+699 
-708 KGKT
+708 KGET

>member
-1 MANERYTITQDT
+1 MANDKYRLIQDPH
-13 DNYNNY
+13 DYNNY
-19 TIELSESLWEG
+19 TIELSESLWDG
-30 KKDSDMVYLSDFLQE
+30 KKDTDMVYLSDFLQE

-59 GATSLALADKSH
+59 GATSLALADRSH

-93 REIIGYDTDILP
+93 REILGHDDDIFP
-105 IYGGFNDTKEALI
+105 IYRGLNDTKNELI
-118 KYLHSRSKEN
+118 AYLNSRSKEH

-138 VERLYMR
+138 VERLVMR

-159 DEAQNALC
+159 DESPNALC
-167 INATKFRL
+167 INATRFRL

-190 ERRASIRGLL
+190 DRRASIRGLL
-200 RTIAV
+200 RVISL

-218 PLERKYFFDEIKDLR
+218 PLERQYFFDEIKDLR

-238 YEGFFAKNPRYEDYR
+238 YEGFFAKNPRYEDFR

-267 VIKIVQEHLEGRAFG
+267 IIKIVRDHLEGRAFG

-293 IAQKILK
+293 IAQKVLK
-300 PLMEEYANF
+300 PLMEEYADF
-309 DTFKND
+309 DIWNND
-315 IRVVCGDTETNQK
+315 IRVVCGDYETNEK
-328 KIKKAVS
+328 KIRKAVF
-335 ALFKDKDILSLANE
+335 ALFKDKDVLNATNINLAQ
-349 INVATE
+349 A
-355 VDNAIMEEMKDY
+355 VDEAVIEQMKEY
-367 AHYGQFVASIN
+367 AHYGKFVASIN
-378 SPTKKINFYTKTAWL
+378 SPAKKINFYTKTAWL

-442 SENRYISGDG
+442 TENRYIADD
-452 EELTAFEMDMQKR
+452 EEMTAFEMDMQNR
-465 DTERAETL
+465 DKEREEMQ
-473 DIAGRASL
+473 DIAERLSL
-481 EWKRKYLNREI
+481 EKKKKFLKLDV

-498 LVLNEETGSLDY
+498 LALNEATGNLEY

-536 KEMLKNGWDVSEN
+536 KEMLKNGWDVSEG

-556 LKRKSNTRVTFQKL
+556 LKRKANTRVTFQKL
-570 FEDYTRLQ
+570 YEDYTRLK
-578 EGSAFS
+578 EGSAIS

-589 PAMLELLEARE
+589 PAMVELLEARE
-600 EYLRDAYF
+600 EYLHDAYYL
-608 VLGADVVKAL
+608 LGDDVVKAL

-629 EMRRNA
+629 EMRRNS
-635 DLSTNIT
+635 DLSANIT

-651 GGIYTKDEIDAIL
+651 GEIYTKDEIDAIL

-672 LKRKLKLTDYYE
+672 LKRKLKITDYYE

-699 KKVVRYLSK
+699 KKVVRHISR
-708 KGKT
+708 KGET

>member
-1 MANERYTITQDT
+1 MANDKYRLIEDPH
-13 DNYNNY
+13 DYNNY
-19 TIELSESLWEG
+19 TIELSESLWDG
-30 KKDSDMVYLSDFLQE
+30 KKDTDMVYLSDFLQE

-59 GATSLALADKSH
+59 GATSLALADRSH

-93 REIIGYDTDILP
+93 REIIGHDDDIFP
-105 IYGGFNDTKEALI
+105 IYKGLNDTKEALI
-118 KYLHSRSKEN
+118 KYLHSRSKEH

-159 DEAQNALC
+159 DESPNALC
-167 INATKFRL
+167 INATRFRL

-190 ERRASIRGLL
+190 DRRASIRGLL
-200 RTIAV
+200 RVISL

-218 PLERKYFFDEIKDLR
+218 PLERQYFFDEIKDLR

-238 YEGFFAKNPRYEDYR
+238 YEGFFAKNPRYEDFR

-293 IAQKILK
+293 IAQKVLK
-300 PLMEEYANF
+300 PLMEEYADF
-309 DTFKND
+309 DIWNND
-315 IRVVCGDTETNQK
+315 IRVVCGDYETNEK
-328 KIKKAVS
+328 KIRKAVF
-335 ALFKDKDILSLANE
+335 ALFKDKDVLNATNINLAQ
-349 INVATE
+349 A
-355 VDNAIMEEMKDY
+355 VDEAVIEQMKEY
-367 AHYGQFVASIN
+367 AHYGKFVASIN
-378 SPTKKINFYTKTAWL
+378 SPAKKVNFYTKTAWL

-406 VSDGAR
+406 ISDGAR

-432 SQNNKVIHLY
+432 SQNNKVVHLY
-442 SENRYISGDG
+442 TENRYIADD
-452 EELTAFEMDMQKR
+452 EEMTAFEMDMQNR
-465 DTERAETL
+465 DKEREEMQ
-473 DIAGRASL
+473 DIAERLSL
-481 EWKRKYLNREI
+481 EKKKKFLKLDV

-498 LVLNEETGSLDY
+498 LALNEATGNLEY

-536 KEMLKNGWDVSEN
+536 KEMLKNGWDVSEG

-556 LKRKSNTRVTFQKL
+556 LKRKANTRVTFQKL
-570 FEDYTRLQ
+570 YEDYTRLK
-578 EGSAFS
+578 EGSAIS

-589 PAMLELLEARE
+589 PAMVELLEARE
-600 EYLRDAYF
+600 EYLHDAYYL
-608 VLGADVVKAL
+608 LGDDVVKAL

-629 EMRRNA
+629 EMRRNS
-635 DLSTNIT
+635 DLSANIT

-651 GGIYTKDEIDAIL
+651 GEIYTKDEIDAIL

-672 LKRKLKLTDYYE
+672 LKRKLKITDYYE

-699 KKVVRYLSK
+699 KKVVRHISR
-708 KGKT
+708 KGET

>member
-1 MANERYTITQDT
+1 MANYKYEIIQTSEDYNSYTIR
-13 DNYNNY
+13 
-19 TIELSESLWEG
+19 LSESLWDG
-30 KKDSDMVYLSDFLQE
+30 KKDSDMVYLSDFLPE
-45 LPNDCVFL
+45 LPNNCVFL

-59 GATSLALADKSH
+59 GATSLALEDKNH

-85 WVIRDKET
+85 WVIRDPER
-93 REIIGYDTDILP
+93 REIKGYNNDILP
-105 IYGGFNDTKEALI
+105 IYGGFNDTKDILI
-118 KYLHSRSKEN
+118 RYLQSRSKEH

-138 VERLYMR
+138 VERLVMR
-145 LTGKIEDGKGGYIQ
+145 LMGKIEDGKGGYVQ

-167 INATKFRL
+167 INALKFRL
-175 YVDEIHQVLDDYKTP
+175 YVDEIHQVLDDYKSP

-200 RTIAV
+200 RTITL
-205 FNKHHNTTCITAT
+205 FNKHNNTTCITAT

-233 VINVD
+233 VIDVD
-238 YEGFFAKNPRYEDYR
+238 YEEFFAKNPRYEDFR

-267 VIKIVQEHLEGRAFG
+267 VIKIVRDHLENKAFG

-293 IAQKILK
+293 IAKKVLK
-300 PLMEEYANF
+300 PLMEEYADF
-309 DTFKND
+309 SIFKND
-315 IRVVCGDTETNQK
+315 IRVVCGDTETNAK

-335 ALFKDKDILSLANE
+335 ALFKERDILSVSD
-349 INVATE
+349 INVAQE
-355 VDNAIMEEMKDY
+355 VDNAIMEEMREY
-367 AHYGQFVASIN
+367 SYYGDFVASIN

-442 SENRYISGDG
+442 SENRYISEEG
-452 EELTAFEMDMQKR
+452 EELTAFEMDMKTRDQKR
-465 DTERAETL
+465 EKYKGIADNLTKEEKKEILKL
-473 DIAGRASL
+473 DV
-481 EWKRKYLNREI
+481 

-498 LVLNEETGSLDY
+498 LALDEVTGNLEY

-536 KEMLKNGWDVSEN
+536 KEMLKNGWDVSES

-556 LKRKSNTRVTFQKL
+556 LKRKSNTRVTFQKIY
-570 FEDYTRLQ
+570 EDYERLQ
-578 EGSAFS
+578 NGSAYS

-589 PAMLELLEARE
+589 PAMLEVLESKE
-600 EYLRDAYF
+600 EYLHDAF
-608 VLGADVVKAL
+608 FLLGSDVVRAL

-642 RLLNLRIKV
+642 RLLNLRITIGEAYNKE
-651 GGIYTKDEIDAIL
+651 EIDNIL
-664 RSIEQKLH
+664 RSIELKLH
-672 LKRKLKLTDYYE
+672 LKRKLKITDYYE
-684 VESVVIRVGDKTQRV
+684 VESVVVRVGDKTQR
-699 KKVVRYLSK
+699 KRKIIRHLSQ
-708 KGKT
+708 KGG

>member
-1 MANERYTITQDT
+1 MTNEKYTITQDS

-45 LPNDCVFL
+45 LPNNCVFL

-59 GATSLALADKSH
+59 GATSLALEDRNH
-71 CIIALPTRNTVMSK
+71 CIIALPTRNTVQSK
-85 WVIRDKET
+85 WIVRNPETHEIEDYKE
-93 REIIGYDTDILP
+93 DIFP
-105 IYGGFNDTKEALI
+105 IYGGLNDTKEALI
-118 KYLHSRSKEN
+118 KYLHSRSKER

-145 LTGKIEDGKGGYIQ
+145 LTGKIEDGKGGYVQ
-159 DEAQNALC
+159 DESPNALC

-200 RTIAV
+200 RVISI
-205 FNKHHNTTCITAT
+205 FNKHNNTTCITAT

-233 VINVD
+233 VVTVD
-238 YEGFFAKNPRYEDYR
+238 YEGFFAKNPRYEDFR

-300 PLMEEYANF
+300 PLMEEYADF
-309 DTFKND
+309 GLFKDD
-315 IRVVCGDTETNQK
+315 IRVVCGDYETNER

-335 ALFKDKDILSLANE
+335 AMFKEKDISNATKVNLAQ
-349 INVATE
+349 V
-355 VDNAIMEEMKDY
+355 VDEAIIEQMKDY
-367 AHYGQFVASIN
+367 AHYGKFVASIN
-378 SPTKKINFYTKTAWL
+378 SPAKKVNFYTKTAWL

-406 VSDGAR
+406 ISDGAR

-442 SENRYISGDG
+442 TENRYISDDG
-452 EELTAFEMDMQKR
+452 EELTAFEMDMRNR
-465 DTERAETL
+465 DKEREEMQ
-473 DIAGRASL
+473 DIAERLSL
-481 EWKRKYLNREI
+481 EKKKKFLKLDV

-498 LVLNEETGSLDY
+498 LALNEETGNLEY

-536 KEMLKNGWDVSEN
+536 KEMLKNGWDVSES

-556 LKRKSNTRVTFQKL
+556 LKRKANTRVTFQKL
-570 FEDYTRLQ
+570 YEDYTRLKK
-578 EGSAFS
+578 GSAIS

-589 PAMLELLEARE
+589 DAMVELLEAKE
-600 EYLRDAYF
+600 PYLHDAYYL
-608 VLGADVVKAL
+608 LGEDVVRAL

-642 RLLNLRIKV
+642 RLLNLRIDV
-651 GGIYTKDEIDAIL
+651 GETYTKAEIDTIL
-664 RSIEQKLH
+664 RVIEQRLH

-684 VESVVIRVGDKTQRV
+684 VESLVVWREDKAQRV
-699 KKVVRYLSK
+699 KKIIRHLSK
-708 KGKT
+708 KEKT

>member
-1 MANERYTITQDT
+1 MANEKYRLVQDPH
-13 DNYNNY
+13 DYNNY
-19 TIELSESLWEG
+19 TIELSESLWDG
-30 KKDSDMVYLSDFLQE
+30 KKDTDMVYLSDFLQE
-45 LPNDCVFL
+45 LPNNCVFL

-59 GATSLALADKSH
+59 GATSLALADRSH
-71 CIIALPTRNTVMSK
+71 CIIALPTRNTVQSK
-85 WVIRDKET
+85 WVIRDKGT
-93 REIIGYDTDILP
+93 REIIGYDNDIFP
-105 IYGGFNDTKEALI
+105 IYGGFNDTKDALI
-118 KYLHSRSKEN
+118 KYLNSRSKEH

-145 LTGKIEDGKGGYIQ
+145 LTGKIEDGKGGYVQ

-167 INATKFRL
+167 VNATRFRL

-200 RTIAV
+200 RTIAI
-205 FNKHHNTTCITAT
+205 FNKHENTTCITAT

-267 VIKIVQEHLEGRAFG
+267 VIKIVREHLEGRAFG

-293 IAQKILK
+293 IAKKILK
-300 PLMEEYANF
+300 PLMEEYADF
-309 DTFKND
+309 DTFRDD
-315 IRVVCGDTETNQK
+315 IRVVCGDTETNEK

-335 ALFKDKDILSLANE
+335 ALFKDKDVISIANE

-355 VDNAIMEEMKDY
+355 VDNAIMEQMREY
-367 AHYGQFVASIN
+367 AYYGDFVASIN
-378 SPTKKINFYTKTAWL
+378 SPTKKVNFYTKTAWL

-442 SENRYISGDG
+442 SENRYISEDG
-452 EELTAFEMDMQKR
+452 EELTAFEKDMENRDRKR
-465 DTERAETL
+465 IKYKEFAENLTK
-473 DIAGRASL
+473 
-481 EWKRKYLNREI
+481 EEKKEI
-492 LESSCY
+492 LKLDVLESACY
-498 LVLNEETGSLDY
+498 LALDEETGNLEY

-549 EETQAEK
+549 DETQAEK
-556 LKRKSNTRVTFQKL
+556 LKRKANTRVTFQKL
-570 FEDYTRLQ
+570 YEDYARLK
-578 EGSAFS
+578 EGSSIS

-589 PAMLELLEARE
+589 PAMVELLEARE
-600 EYLRDAYF
+600 EYLHDAYHL
-608 VLGADVVKAL
+608 LGDEVVKAL
-618 GYKRREIAREI
+618 GYKRREIAREV

-635 DLSTNIT
+635 DLSANIT

-651 GGIYTKDEIDAIL
+651 GETYTNAEIDAIL

-672 LKRKLKLTDYYE
+672 LKRKLKIIDYYE
-684 VESVVIRVGDKTQRV
+684 TESVLRRWEEGVSRGKKIIRHKSR
-699 KKVVRYLSK
+699 
-708 KGKT
+708 KGET

>member
-1 MANERYTITQDT
+1 MANEKYRLVQDPH
-13 DNYNNY
+13 DYNNY
-19 TIELSESLWEG
+19 TIELSESLWDG
-30 KKDSDMVYLSDFLQE
+30 KKDTDMVYLSDFLQE
-45 LPNDCVFL
+45 LPNNCVFL

-59 GATSLALADKSH
+59 GATSLALADRSH
-71 CIIALPTRNTVMSK
+71 CIIALPTRNTVQSK
-85 WVIRDKET
+85 WVIRDKGT
-93 REIIGYDTDILP
+93 REIIGYDNDIFP
-105 IYGGFNDTKEALI
+105 IYGGFNDTKDALI
-118 KYLHSRSKEN
+118 KYLNSRSKEH

-145 LTGKIEDGKGGYIQ
+145 LTGKIEDGKGGYVQ

-167 INATKFRL
+167 VNATKFRL
-175 YVDEIHQVLDDYKTP
+175 YVDEIHQVLDDYKTH

-200 RTIAV
+200 RTIAI
-205 FNKHHNTTCITAT
+205 FNKHENTTCITAT

-267 VIKIVQEHLEGRAFG
+267 VIKIVREHLEGRAFG

-293 IAQKILK
+293 IAKKILK
-300 PLMEEYANF
+300 PLMEEYADF
-309 DTFKND
+309 DTFRDD
-315 IRVVCGDTETNQK
+315 IRVVCGDTETNEK

-335 ALFKDKDILSLANE
+335 ALFKDKDVISIANE

-355 VDNAIMEEMKDY
+355 VDNAIMEQMREY
-367 AHYGQFVASIN
+367 AYYGDFVASIN
-378 SPTKKINFYTKTAWL
+378 SPTKKVNFYTKTAWL

-442 SENRYISGDG
+442 SENRYISEDG
-452 EELTAFEMDMQKR
+452 EELTAFEKDMENRDRKR
-465 DTERAETL
+465 IKYKEFAENLTK
-473 DIAGRASL
+473 
-481 EWKRKYLNREI
+481 EEKKEI
-492 LESSCY
+492 LKLDVLESACY
-498 LVLNEETGSLDY
+498 LALDEETGNLEY

-549 EETQAEK
+549 DETQAEK
-556 LKRKSNTRVTFQKL
+556 LKRKANTRVTFQKL
-570 FEDYTRLQ
+570 YEDYARLK
-578 EGSAFS
+578 EGSSIS

-589 PAMLELLEARE
+589 PAMVELLEARE
-600 EYLRDAYF
+600 EYLHDAYHL
-608 VLGADVVKAL
+608 LGDEVVKAL
-618 GYKRREIAREI
+618 GYKRREIAREV

-635 DLSTNIT
+635 DLSANIT

-651 GGIYTKDEIDAIL
+651 GETYTNAEIDAIL

-672 LKRKLKLTDYYE
+672 LKRKLKITDYYE
-684 VESVVIRVGDKTQRV
+684 TESVLRRWEEGVSRGKKIIRHKSR
-699 KKVVRYLSK
+699 
-708 KGKT
+708 KGET

>member
-1 MANERYTITQDT
+1 MANEKYRLVQDPH
-13 DNYNNY
+13 DYNNY
-19 TIELSESLWEG
+19 TIELSESLWDG
-30 KKDSDMVYLSDFLQE
+30 KKDTDMVYLSDFLQE
-45 LPNDCVFL
+45 LPNNCVFL

-59 GATSLALADKSH
+59 GATSLALADRSH
-71 CIIALPTRNTVMSK
+71 CIIALPTRNTVQSK

-93 REIIGYDTDILP
+93 REIIGYDNDIFP
-105 IYGGFNDTKEALI
+105 IYGGFNDTKDALI
-118 KYLHSRSKEN
+118 KYLNSRSKEH

-145 LTGKIEDGKGGYIQ
+145 LTGKIEDGKGGYVQ

-167 INATKFRL
+167 VNATKFRL

-200 RTIAV
+200 RTIAI
-205 FNKHHNTTCITAT
+205 FNKHENTTCITAT

-267 VIKIVQEHLEGRAFG
+267 VIKIVREHLEGRAFG

-293 IAQKILK
+293 IAKKILK
-300 PLMEEYANF
+300 PLMEEYADF
-309 DTFKND
+309 DTFRDD
-315 IRVVCGDTETNQK
+315 IRVVCGDTETNEK

-335 ALFKDKDILSLANE
+335 ALFKDKDVISIANE

-355 VDNAIMEEMKDY
+355 VDNAIMEQMREY
-367 AHYGQFVASIN
+367 AYYGDFVASIN
-378 SPTKKINFYTKTAWL
+378 SPTKKVNFYTKTAWL

-442 SENRYISGDG
+442 SENRYISEDG
-452 EELTAFEMDMQKR
+452 EELTAFEKDMENRDRKR
-465 DTERAETL
+465 IKYKEFAENLTK
-473 DIAGRASL
+473 
-481 EWKRKYLNREI
+481 EEKKEI
-492 LESSCY
+492 LKLDVLESACY
-498 LVLNEETGSLDY
+498 LALDEETGNLEY

-549 EETQAEK
+549 DETQAEK
-556 LKRKSNTRVTFQKL
+556 LKRKANTRVTFQKL
-570 FEDYTRLQ
+570 YEDYARLK
-578 EGSAFS
+578 EGSSIS

-589 PAMLELLEARE
+589 PAMVELLEARE
-600 EYLRDAYF
+600 EYLHDAYHL
-608 VLGADVVKAL
+608 LGDEVVKAL
-618 GYKRREIAREI
+618 GYKRREIAREV

-635 DLSTNIT
+635 DLSANIT

-651 GGIYTKDEIDAIL
+651 GETYTNAEIDAIL

-672 LKRKLKLTDYYE
+672 LKRKLKITDYYE
-684 VESVVIRVGDKTQRV
+684 TESVLRRWEEGVSRGKKIIRHKSR
-699 KKVVRYLSK
+699 
-708 KGKT
+708 KGET

>member
-1 MANERYTITQDT
+1 MANDRYRLVQDPH
-13 DNYNNY
+13 NYNNY
-19 TIELSESLWEG
+19 TIELSESLWDG
-30 KKDSDMVYLSDFLQE
+30 KKDTDMVYLSDFLQE

-59 GATSLALADKSH
+59 GATSLALADRSH

-93 REIIGYDTDILP
+93 REIIGHDDDIFP
-105 IYGGFNDTKEALI
+105 IYKGLNDTKNELI
-118 KYLHSRSKEN
+118 AYLNSRSKEH

-138 VERLYMR
+138 VDRLYMR

-159 DEAQNALC
+159 DESPNALC
-167 INATKFRL
+167 INATRFRL

-190 ERRASIRGLL
+190 DRRASIRGLL

-238 YEGFFAKNPRYEDYR
+238 YEGFFAKNPRYEDFR

-267 VIKIVQEHLEGRAFG
+267 VIKIVRDHLEGRAFG

-293 IAQKILK
+293 IAKKVLK
-300 PLMEEYANF
+300 PLMEEYADF
-309 DTFKND
+309 DIWNND
-315 IRVVCGDTETNQK
+315 IRVVCGDYETNEK
-328 KIKKAVS
+328 KIKQAVT
-335 ALFKDKDILSLANE
+335 ALFKDKDILNATNINLAQ
-349 INVATE
+349 A
-355 VDNAIMEEMKDY
+355 VDEAVIEQMKEY
-367 AHYGQFVASIN
+367 AHYGKFVASIN
-378 SPTKKINFYTKTAWL
+378 SPAKKINFYTKTAWL

-442 SENRYISGDG
+442 SENRYISEDG
-452 EELTAFEMDMQKR
+452 EELTAFEKDMENREQKR
-465 DTERAETL
+465 IKYKGFAENLTK
-473 DIAGRASL
+473 
-481 EWKRKYLNREI
+481 EEKKEI
-492 LESSCY
+492 LKLDVLESACY
-498 LVLNEETGSLDY
+498 LALDEETGNLEY

-536 KEMLKNGWDVSEN
+536 KEMLKNGWDVSES

-556 LKRKSNTRVTFQKL
+556 LKRKANTRVTFQKL
-570 FEDYTRLQ
+570 YEDYARLK
-578 EGSAFS
+578 EGCSIS

-589 PAMLELLEARE
+589 PAMVELLEARE
-600 EYLRDAYF
+600 EYLHDAYHL
-608 VLGADVVKAL
+608 LGDEVVKAL

-629 EMRRNA
+629 EMRRNS
-635 DLSTNIT
+635 DLSANIT
-642 RLLNLRIKV
+642 RLLNLRVKV
-651 GGIYTKDEIDAIL
+651 GEIYTKDEIDAIL

-672 LKRKLKLTDYYE
+672 LKRKLKITDYYE
-684 VESVVIRVGDKTQRV
+684 TESVVIWCNDKAQRRR
-699 KKVVRYLSK
+699 KIIRHKSR

>member
-1 MANERYTITQDT
+1 MANEKYRLVQDPH
-13 DNYNNY
+13 DYNNY
-19 TIELSESLWEG
+19 TIELSESLWDG
-30 KKDSDMVYLSDFLQE
+30 KKDTDMVYLSDFLQE
-45 LPNDCVFL
+45 LPNNCVFL

-59 GATSLALADKSH
+59 GATSLALADRSH
-71 CIIALPTRNTVMSK
+71 CIIALPTRNTVQSK
-85 WVIRDKET
+85 WVIRDKGT
-93 REIIGYDTDILP
+93 REIIGYDNDIFP
-105 IYGGFNDTKEALI
+105 IYGGFNDTKDALI
-118 KYLHSRSKEN
+118 KYLNSRSKEH

-145 LTGKIEDGKGGYIQ
+145 LTGKIEDGKGGYVQ

-167 INATKFRL
+167 VNATKFRL

-200 RTIAV
+200 RTIAI
-205 FNKHHNTTCITAT
+205 FNKHENTTCITAT

-267 VIKIVQEHLEGRAFG
+267 VIKIVREHLEGRAFG

-293 IAQKILK
+293 IAKKILK
-300 PLMEEYANF
+300 PLMEEYADF
-309 DTFKND
+309 DTFRDD
-315 IRVVCGDTETNQK
+315 IRVVCGDTETNEK

-335 ALFKDKDILSLANE
+335 ALFKDKDVISIANE

-355 VDNAIMEEMKDY
+355 VDNAIMEQMREY
-367 AHYGQFVASIN
+367 AYYGDFVASIN
-378 SPTKKINFYTKTAWL
+378 SPTKKVNFYTKTAWL

-442 SENRYISGDG
+442 SENRYISEDG
-452 EELTAFEMDMQKR
+452 EELTAFEKDMENRDRKR
-465 DTERAETL
+465 IKYKEFAENLTK
-473 DIAGRASL
+473 
-481 EWKRKYLNREI
+481 EEKKEI
-492 LESSCY
+492 LKLDVLESACY
-498 LVLNEETGSLDY
+498 LALDEETGNLEY

-549 EETQAEK
+549 DETQAEK
-556 LKRKSNTRVTFQKL
+556 LKRKANTRVTFQKL
-570 FEDYTRLQ
+570 YEDYARLK
-578 EGSAFS
+578 EGSSIS

-589 PAMLELLEARE
+589 PAMVELLEARE
-600 EYLRDAYF
+600 EYLHDAYHL
-608 VLGADVVKAL
+608 LGDEVVKAL
-618 GYKRREIAREI
+618 GYKRREIAREV

-635 DLSTNIT
+635 DLSANIT

-651 GGIYTKDEIDAIL
+651 GETYTNAEIDAVL

-672 LKRKLKLTDYYE
+672 LKRKLKITDYYE
-684 VESVVIRVGDKTQRV
+684 TESVLRRWEEGVSRGKKIIRHKSR
-699 KKVVRYLSK
+699 
-708 KGKT
+708 KGET

>member
-1 MANERYTITQDT
+1 MANEKYRLVQDPH
-13 DNYNNY
+13 DYNNY
-19 TIELSESLWEG
+19 TIELSESLWDG
-30 KKDSDMVYLSDFLQE
+30 KKDTDMVYLSDFLQE
-45 LPNDCVFL
+45 LPNNCVFL

-59 GATSLALADKSH
+59 GATSLALADRSH
-71 CIIALPTRNTVMSK
+71 CIIALPTRNTVQSK
-85 WVIRDKET
+85 WVIRDKGT
-93 REIIGYDTDILP
+93 REIIGYDNDIFP
-105 IYGGFNDTKEALI
+105 IYGGFNDTKDALI
-118 KYLHSRSKEN
+118 KYLNSRSKEH

-145 LTGKIEDGKGGYIQ
+145 LTGKIEDGKGGYVQ

-167 INATKFRL
+167 VNATKFRL

-200 RTIAV
+200 RTIAI
-205 FNKHHNTTCITAT
+205 FNKHENTTCITAT

-267 VIKIVQEHLEGRAFG
+267 VIKIVREHLEGRAFG

-293 IAQKILK
+293 IAKKILK
-300 PLMEEYANF
+300 PLMEEYADF
-309 DTFKND
+309 DTFRDD
-315 IRVVCGDTETNQK
+315 IRVVCGDTETNEK

-335 ALFKDKDILSLANE
+335 ALFKDKDVISIANE

-355 VDNAIMEEMKDY
+355 VDNAIMEQMREY
-367 AHYGQFVASIN
+367 AYYGDFVASIN
-378 SPTKKINFYTKTAWL
+378 SPTKKVNFYTKTAWL

-442 SENRYISGDG
+442 SENRYISEDG
-452 EELTAFEMDMQKR
+452 EELTAFEKDMENRDRKR
-465 DTERAETL
+465 IKYKEFAENLTK
-473 DIAGRASL
+473 
-481 EWKRKYLNREI
+481 EEKKEI
-492 LESSCY
+492 LKLDVLESACY
-498 LVLNEETGSLDY
+498 LALDEETGNLEY

-549 EETQAEK
+549 DETQAEK
-556 LKRKSNTRVTFQKL
+556 LKRKANTRVTFQKL
-570 FEDYTRLQ
+570 YEDYARLK
-578 EGSAFS
+578 EGSSIS

-589 PAMLELLEARE
+589 PAMVELLEARE
-600 EYLRDAYF
+600 EYLHDAYHL
-608 VLGADVVKAL
+608 LGDEVVKAL
-618 GYKRREIAREI
+618 GYKRREIAREV

-635 DLSTNIT
+635 DLSANIT

-651 GGIYTKDEIDAIL
+651 GETYTNAEIDAIL

-672 LKRKLKLTDYYE
+672 LKRKLKIIDYYE
-684 VESVVIRVGDKTQRV
+684 TESVLRRWEEGVSRGKKIIRHKSR
-699 KKVVRYLSK
+699 
-708 KGKT
+708 KGET

>member
-1 MANERYTITQDT
+1 MANEKYRLVQDA
-13 DNYNNY
+13 YNFNDY

-30 KKDSDMVYLSDFLQE
+30 KKDTDMVYLSDFLQE
-45 LPNDCVFL
+45 LPNNCIFL

-59 GATSLALADKSH
+59 GATTLALADRSH
-71 CIIALPTRNTVMSK
+71 CIIALPTRNTVQSK
-85 WVIRDKET
+85 WVIRNRET
-93 REIIGYDTDILP
+93 QEIIGYDDDIFP
-105 IYGGFNDTKEALI
+105 IYRGLNDTKEKLI
-118 KYLHSRSKEN
+118 AYLQSRGKGK

-145 LTGKIEDGKGGYIQ
+145 LIGKIEDGKGGYVQ

-167 INATKFRL
+167 INALNFRL

-190 ERRASIRGLL
+190 DRRESIRGLL
-200 RTIAV
+200 RTIALY
-205 FNKHHNTTCITAT
+205 NKHQNTTCITAT
-218 PLERKYFFDEIKDLR
+218 PLERQYFFDEIKDLR
-233 VINVD
+233 VISVD
-238 YEGFFAKNPRYEDYR
+238 YEGFFAKNPRYEDFR

-293 IAQKILK
+293 ISKKVLK
-300 PLMEEYANF
+300 PIMEEYEDLGIF
-309 DTFKND
+309 LND
-315 IRVVCGDTETNQK
+315 IRVVCGDTEINDK

-335 ALFKDKDILSLANE
+335 ALFKDKDILNLAPGVNL
-349 INVATE
+349 ATE
-355 VDNAIMEEMKDY
+355 VDNAIIEQMKEY
-367 AHYGQFVASIN
+367 AHIGKFVASIN
-378 SPTKKINFYTKTAWL
+378 SPTKKVNFYTKTAWL

-442 SENRYISGDG
+442 TENRYISDEG

-465 DTERAETL
+465 DTERAQMQDFSDRLTL
-473 DIAGRASL
+473 EQKKMFLKLDV
-481 EWKRKYLNREI
+481 

-498 LVLNEETGSLDY
+498 LALNERTGNLEY

-536 KEMLKNGWDVSEN
+536 KEMLKNGWDVSEG

-570 FEDYTRLQ
+570 YEDYTRLKN
-578 EGSAFS
+578 GSATS

-589 PAMLELLEARE
+589 PSMVELLEAKE
-600 EYLRDAYF
+600 EYLHDAYYL
-608 VLGADVVKAL
+608 LGDEVVRAL

-629 EMRRNA
+629 EMRRNS
-635 DLSTNIT
+635 DLSANIT

-651 GGIYTKDEIDAIL
+651 GEAYLNAEIDVIL

-672 LKRKLKLTDYYE
+672 LKRKLKITDYYE
-684 VESVVIRVGDKTQRV
+684 VENFTKRVENTTARAKKIIRHIKR
-699 KKVVRYLSK
+699 
-708 KGKT
+708 KGG